1 MVPEQRGTPLLGG
14 QEMASVFISHASV
27 DKALVV
33 QQLVSKLQDRRHR
46 VWYDTES
53 ISITD
58 SIPLKISEGLASS
71 DYAIII
77 ASEAYSKSRWCK
89 RELAATVMG
98 QTTEA
103 KKLIVL
109 QLDAANVPEIISDIY
124 RIEVATRDY
133 HSVTSAIQKIV
144 DFFDR
149 EVTPAWVS
157 GNNSTA
163 NPVELVNLILEA
175 DRIGNYGSNLLTPT
189 AVSDQIRPEN
199 EGLILIKPGGTFNE
213 TCLQE
218 ILSRV
223 SRYCR
228 VRQLRLFNG
237 ALIARRR
244 LFEQQYSTSTRIA
257 TGDIELTAED
267 FGKIRDIYDS
277 PEFFKIHGVPYSD
290 ELIVPALTLTSGHT
304 LLPAEVSELWERGR
318 LHGLF
323 HNKRPDGLNKVGYQ
337 KSVFPINVLGM
348 GVRLVLNGF
357 IPGYRQ
363 LFISDHA
370 RVAAIHAST
379 TSAWQ
384 LIRDEL
390 VGGDSDPAACAVGSI
405 RRDAAERK
413 LPLDPV
419 DDLVNG
425 QRNVCHSSATLF
437 DGMRE
442 LCMWFEYDQS
452 ETVLGQVCELA
463 GLKPETLDKLSQDD
477 LPAFSW
483 FTRNDDLAQLY
494 FEVRLRVAKDDLL
507 GDVKFRER
515 VTDYARRVDDQQELG
530 ELISRNPGFS
540 AFVEEGL
547 RLNIGGEELYRHAVS
562 SVFRDERDRETFLEV
577 AKNIRDIAKKQPTL
591 DRAEIVAAAYRIA
604 AGDIKFLNCKVYDS
618 VDSPQLF
625 RATVVSELAEQALE
639 CGVRTEN
646 NLIRDVR
653 AYYAN
658 GKYTQQ
664 SVSIG
669 ESEAWSEFKDSAG
682 RFTAHAPVV
691 AIILAGGRSTRMAS
705 TIPKPILPLRNKL
718 LLRRVEDSI
727 RSATSGKVDVF
738 AAVGFRENLVKR
750 AIGGRVRYLTY
761 RKTLGLGFRL
771 ATALEELSEH
781 DGLVLV
787 TYSDMP
793 EISIST
799 FEKLVDAIDDRRTFG
814 LVESQS
820 DLSGHIVRPEG
831 EIKKIVQ
838 SRLQRAPGPG
848 SMRDVGAYAFY
859 NTEEFR
865 SLLLTMEND
874 NVRSEYIFADIVEI
888 LVRSGWKITSIR
900 ERPEL
905 AHGINT
911 SSDLL
916 SLACGLDATS
926 RGGNVEVRAMRKTLA
941 VDYFIDSHKFASVR
955 SLRAAVDAHIGP
967 VHFFE
972 WWDALWS

>member
-1 MVPEQRGTPLLGG
+1 
-14 QEMASVFISHASV
+14 MASVFISHASV

-53 ISITD
+53 ISIVD

-71 DYAIII
+71 DYAIIVV
-77 ASEAYSKSRWCK
+77 SEAYGKSRWCK

-109 QLDAANVPEIISDIY
+109 QLDGANVPEIISDIY
-124 RIEVATRDY
+124 RVEVVAKDRR
-133 HSVTSAIQKIV
+133 SITSAIQKIV

-149 EVTPAWVS
+149 EVVPVWAPD
-157 GNNSTA
+157 GNHPA
-163 NPVELVNLILEA
+163 NPVELVGLLLEA
-175 DRIGNYGSNLLTPT
+175 DRIGNYGSNLLAPA
-189 AVSDQIRPEN
+189 AVSDRTRPEN

-213 TCLQE
+213 PCLQE

-237 ALIARRR
+237 ALIARRK
-244 LFEQQYSTSTRIA
+244 LFEQQYSSSTRIA
-257 TGDIELTAED
+257 TGDIELTSED
-267 FGKIRDIYDS
+267 LGKIRDIYDS
-277 PEFFKIHGVPYSD
+277 PEFLKIHGVPYSD
-290 ELIVPALTLTSGHT
+290 ELIVPALTLTSGPT
-304 LLPAEVSELWERGR
+304 EVSELWERGR
-318 LHGLF
+318 LYGLF

-337 KSVFPINVLGM
+337 KSIFPIDVAGL

-363 LFISDHA
+363 LFISDRA
-370 RVAAIHAST
+370 RIVAIHAST

-384 LIRDEL
+384 LIRDKL

-405 RRDAAERK
+405 RRDAVERK
-413 LPLDPV
+413 LPLDPA

-452 ETVLGQVCELA
+452 ATVLGQLCELA
-463 GLKPETLDKLSQDD
+463 GLKPEALEKLSHDD
-477 LPAFSW
+477 LPDFSW

-507 GDVKFRER
+507 GDAKFRER
-515 VTDYARRVDDQQELG
+515 VADYARRVDDQQELG
-530 ELISRNPGFS
+530 ELISRNPGFA

-547 RLNIGGEELYRHAVS
+547 RLSIGGEELYRHAVS
-562 SVFRDERDRETFLEV
+562 SIFRDERDRSTFLEV
-577 AKNIRDIAKKQPTL
+577 VREIREIAKSRPGL
-591 DRAEIVAAAYRIA
+591 DRAEIIAAAYRIA

-625 RATVVSELAEQALE
+625 RATVVSELAEQALQ
-639 CGVRTEN
+639 CGVRTES

-658 GKYTQQ
+658 GRYTQQ

-669 ESEAWSEFKDSAG
+669 ESEAWSEFKNSAG
-682 RFTAHAPVV
+682 RFIVHAPVV
-691 AIILAGGRSTRMAS
+691 AVILAGGRSTRMAS
-705 TIPKPILPLRNKL
+705 TIPKPILPLRNRL
-718 LLRRVEDSI
+718 LLRCVEDSI
-727 RSATSGKVDVF
+727 RSATSGKVDIF
-738 AAVGFRENLVKR
+738 AAIGFRENLIKR

-787 TYSDMP
+787 AFSDMP

-799 FEKLVDAIDDRRTFG
+799 FEKLVGTIDDRRTFG

-820 DLSGHIVRPEG
+820 DLSGHIVRHAG
-831 EIKKIVQ
+831 EITKIVQ
-838 SRLQRAPGPG
+838 SRLQRPPGPE

-859 NTEEFR
+859 NTQEFR
-865 SLLLTMEND
+865 SLLLTLKND
-874 NVRSEYIFADIVEI
+874 NVRSEYNFPDIVEI
-888 LVRSGWKITSIR
+888 LARNGWKIKSIR

-911 SSDLL
+911 SSGLL
-916 SLACGLDATS
+916 SLACGLDATR
-926 RGGNVEVRAMRKTLA
+926 RGGNVEIGAMRKTLA
-941 VDYFIDSHKFASVR
+941 ADYFIDSHKFASVR

-967 VHFFE
+967 AHFFE

>member
-1 MVPEQRGTPLLGG
+1 
-14 QEMASVFISHASV
+14 MASVFISHASV

-33 QQLVSKLQDRRHR
+33 QQLVGRLQDRRHR

-71 DYAIII
+71 DYVIVI
-77 ASEAYSKSRWCK
+77 ASEAYAGSRWCK

-98 QTTEA
+98 QTSEA
-103 KKLIVL
+103 KRVIVL
-109 QLDAANVPEIISDIY
+109 QLDSANVPEIISDIY
-124 RIEVATRDY
+124 RIEVTTRDAR
-133 HSVTSAIQKIV
+133 SVTSAIQKVV

-149 EVTPAWVS
+149 DVVPAWLS
-157 GNNSTA
+157 GHNPIA
-163 NPVELVNLILEA
+163 NPAELVSLILEA
-175 DRIGNYGSNLLTPT
+175 DRIGNYGSNLLAPAT
-189 AVSDQIRPEN
+189 VSDQIKPEN

-213 TCLQE
+213 PCLQE
-218 ILSRV
+218 IVSRV

-237 ALIARRR
+237 TLLARRK
-244 LFEQQYSTSTRIA
+244 LFEQQYSTSTAIA
-257 TGDIELTAED
+257 TGDIGLTSED

-277 PEFFKIHGVPYSD
+277 PDFLKIHGVPYSD
-290 ELIVPALTLTSGHT
+290 ELVVPALTLASGHT

-323 HNKRPDGLNKVGYQ
+323 HNKRPDGLNKIGYQ
-337 KSVFPINVLGM
+337 KSVFPINVAGI

-363 LFISDHA
+363 LFTSEHA
-370 RVAAIHAST
+370 RVVAIHAST
-379 TSAWQ
+379 AGAWQ

-390 VGGDSDPAACAVGSI
+390 VGGDSDPGACAVGSI
-405 RRDAAERK
+405 RRDAVERK
-413 LPLDPV
+413 LPLDPA

-442 LCMWFEYDQS
+442 LGMWFEYDQS

-463 GLKPETLDKLSQDD
+463 GLKPEALDKLSHDD
-477 LPAFSW
+477 PSDLSW
-483 FTRNDDLAQLY
+483 LTRNDDLAQLY

-547 RLNIGGEELYRHAVS
+547 RLSVGGEELYRQAVS
-562 SVFRDERDRETFLEV
+562 SVFTDERDRETFLEV
-577 AKNIRDIAKKQPTL
+577 AKSIREIAKNRPDL
-591 DRAEIVAAAYRIA
+591 DRSEIVAAAYRIA

-625 RATVVSELAEQALE
+625 RATVVSELAEQALA
-639 CGVRTEN
+639 CGVRTES
-646 NLIRDVR
+646 NLIKDVR
-653 AYYAN
+653 AYYTN
-658 GKYTQQ
+658 GKYTQP

-669 ESEAWSEFKDSAG
+669 ESEAWWEFKNSAT
-682 RFTAHAPVV
+682 RLITHAPIV
-691 AIILAGGRSTRMAS
+691 AVILAGGRSTRMAS

-718 LLRRVEDSI
+718 LLQCVEDSI
-727 RSATSGKVDVF
+727 RSATSGRVDVF

-781 DGLVLV
+781 DGLTLIA
-787 TYSDMP
+787 YSDMP

-799 FEKLVDAIDDRRTFG
+799 FEKLLDAIDDRQTFG

-820 DLSGHIVRPEG
+820 DLSGHIVRRGG
-831 EIKKIVQ
+831 EIQKIVQ

-859 NTEEFR
+859 NTKEFR
-865 SLLLTMEND
+865 SLLLTLKND
-874 NVRSEYIFADIVEI
+874 NVRSEYSFPDIVEI
-888 LVRSGWKITSIR
+888 LVHNGWKVTSIR

-916 SLACGLDATS
+916 SLACGLDAIR
-926 RGGNVEVRAMRKTLA
+926 RGGNVEIGAMRKTLA
-941 VDYFIDSHKFASVR
+941 VDYLIDSHKFASVR
-955 SLRAAVDAHIGP
+955 ALRTAVDAHIGP
-967 VHFFE
+967 AHFFE

>member
-1 MVPEQRGTPLLGG
+1 
-14 QEMASVFISHASV
+14 MASVFISHASV
-27 DKALVV
+27 DKTLVV
-33 QQLVSKLQDRRHR
+33 QRLVSKLQDRHHR

-53 ISITD
+53 ISIID

-71 DYAIII
+71 DYAIIVI
-77 ASEAYSKSRWCK
+77 SETYGKSRWCK

-109 QLDAANVPEIISDIY
+109 QLDDANVPEIISDIY
-124 RIEVATRDY
+124 RIAVVTKDQN
-133 HSVTSAIQKIV
+133 SVTSAIQKIV

-149 EVTPAWVS
+149 EVIPPWAS
-157 GNNSTA
+157 GDNHPA
-163 NPVELVNLILEA
+163 NPVDLVNLLLEA
-175 DRIGNYGSNLLTPT
+175 DRTGNYGSNLLAP
-189 AVSDQIRPEN
+189 AVVSDQTRPEN

-213 TCLQE
+213 PCLQE

-237 ALIARRR
+237 ALIARRK
-244 LFEQQYSTSTRIA
+244 LFEQQYSNSARIA
-257 TGDIELTAED
+257 TGDIELTPED
-267 FGKIRDIYDS
+267 LGKIRDIYDS

-304 LLPAEVSELWERGR
+304 LLPEEISELWERGR

-337 KSVFPINVLGM
+337 KSVFPINVEGM

-370 RVAAIHAST
+370 RIVAIHAST

-390 VGGDSDPAACAVGSI
+390 VGGDSDPAACAIGSI
-405 RRDAAERK
+405 RRDAVERK
-413 LPLDPV
+413 LPLDPA

-425 QRNVCHSSATLF
+425 QRNACHSSATLF

-452 ETVLGQVCELA
+452 VTVLGQICELA
-463 GLKPETLDKLSQDD
+463 GLKSETLEKLSNDD
-477 LPAFSW
+477 LPDFSW

-507 GDVKFRER
+507 GDAKFRER
-515 VTDYARRVDDQQELG
+515 VMDYARRVDAQQELG
-530 ELISRNPGFS
+530 ELISRNPGFA

-562 SVFRDERDRETFLEV
+562 SIFRDERDRSTFLEATREIREI
-577 AKNIRDIAKKQPTL
+577 AKNRPDL

-625 RATVVSELAEQALE
+625 RATVVSELAEQALQ
-639 CGVRTEN
+639 CGIRTES

-658 GKYTQQ
+658 GRYTQQ

-669 ESEAWSEFKDSAG
+669 ESEAWSEFKSSAG
-682 RFTAHAPVV
+682 RFTVHAPIV
-691 AIILAGGRSTRMAS
+691 AVILAGGRSTRMAS
-705 TIPKPILPLRNKL
+705 TIPKPILPLRNRL

-727 RSATSGKVDVF
+727 RSATSGEVDVF

-750 AIGGRVRYLTY
+750 AIGSRVRYLTY

-781 DGLVLV
+781 DGLILV
-787 TYSDMP
+787 TFSDMP
-793 EISIST
+793 DISIST
-799 FEKLVDAIDDRRTFG
+799 FEKLIGTIDDRRTFG

-820 DLSGHIVRPEG
+820 DLSGHIVRHAG
-831 EIKKIVQ
+831 EIQKIVQ
-838 SRLQRAPGPG
+838 SRLQRAPGPE

-859 NTEEFR
+859 NTQEFR
-865 SLLLTMEND
+865 SLLLTLKND
-874 NVRSEYIFADIVEI
+874 NVRSEYNFPDIVEI
-888 LVRSGWKITSIR
+888 LTLNNWKIKSIR

-916 SLACGLDATS
+916 SLACGLGTS
-926 RGGNVEVRAMRKTLA
+926 RRGGDVEIGAMRKALA
-941 VDYFIDSHKFASVR
+941 ADYFIDSHKFASVH

-967 VHFFE
+967 AHFFE

>member
-1 MVPEQRGTPLLGG
+1 
-14 QEMASVFISHASV
+14 MASVFISHASV

-53 ISITD
+53 ISIID

-71 DYAIII
+71 DYAII
-77 ASEAYSKSRWCK
+77 AVSEAYRKSRWCK

-103 KKLIVL
+103 KKLIVI
-109 QLDAANVPEIISDIY
+109 QLDDANVPEIISDIY
-124 RIEVATRDY
+124 RIKVTTKDH
-133 HSVTSAIQKIV
+133 HSITSAIQKIV
-144 DFFDR
+144 EFFDR
-149 EVTPAWVS
+149 EVAPAWVS
-157 GNNSTA
+157 GENHRA
-163 NPVELVNLILEA
+163 NPVEQVSLLLEA
-175 DRIGNYGSNLLTPT
+175 DRVGNYGSNLLSP
-189 AVSDQIRPEN
+189 ASVSDQTRPEN

-213 TCLQE
+213 PCLQE

-237 ALIARRR
+237 ALIAHRK
-244 LFEQQYSTSTRIA
+244 LFEQQYSSSAKIA
-257 TGDIELTAED
+257 TGDIELTSED
-267 FGKIRDIYDS
+267 WGKIRDIYDS

-290 ELIVPALTLTSGHT
+290 ELIVPALTLTSSHT
-304 LLPAEVSELWERGR
+304 LRPEEVSELWERGR
-318 LHGLF
+318 LNGLF
-323 HNKRPDGLNKVGYQ
+323 HNKRPDGLNKIGYQ
-337 KSVFPINVLGM
+337 KSVFPINVAGI
-348 GVRLVLNGF
+348 GIRLVLNGF

-370 RVAAIHAST
+370 RIVAIHAST
-379 TSAWQ
+379 SSAWQ

-390 VGGDSDPAACAVGSI
+390 VGGDSDPVACAIGSI
-405 RRDAAERK
+405 RRDATERK
-413 LPLDPV
+413 LPLDPA

-452 ETVLGQVCELA
+452 ATVLGQICELA
-463 GLKPETLDKLSQDD
+463 GLKSETLEKLSNDD
-477 LPAFSW
+477 LPDFSW

-494 FEVRLRVAKDDLL
+494 FDVRLRVAKDDLL
-507 GDVKFRER
+507 GDAKFRER
-515 VTDYARRVDDQQELG
+515 VLDYARRVDDQQELE
-530 ELISRNPGFS
+530 ELISRNPGFA

-562 SVFRDERDRETFLEV
+562 STFRAERDRSTFLEV
-577 AKNIRDIAKKQPTL
+577 AREIREIAKSQPGL

-604 AGDIKFLNCKVYDS
+604 AGDIKFLNCEVYDS

-625 RATVVSELAEQALE
+625 RATAISELAEQALQ
-639 CGVRTEN
+639 CGIRTEN

-658 GKYTQQ
+658 GRYAQQ
-664 SVSIG
+664 SVNIG
-669 ESEAWSEFKDSAG
+669 ESEAWSEFMDSAG
-682 RFTAHAPVV
+682 RFAVHSPIV
-691 AIILAGGRSTRMAS
+691 AVILAGGRSTRMAS
-705 TIPKPILPLRNKL
+705 TIPKPILPFRNKL

-781 DGLVLV
+781 EGLILV
-787 TYSDMP
+787 AYSDMP

-799 FEKLVDAIDDRRTFG
+799 FEKLVNIIDGRRTFG

-820 DLSGHIVRPEG
+820 DLSGHIVRHTG
-831 EIKKIVQ
+831 EIQKIVQ
-838 SRLQRAPGPG
+838 SRLRRAPGPE
-848 SMRDVGAYAFY
+848 SMRDVGVYAFY
-859 NTEEFR
+859 NTQEFR
-865 SLLLTMEND
+865 SSLLTLKND
-874 NVRSEYIFADIVEI
+874 NVRSEYIFPDIVET
-888 LVRSGWKITSIR
+888 LARCGWKIKSVR

-916 SLACGLDATS
+916 SLACGLDATR
-926 RGGNVEVRAMRKTLA
+926 RGGHAEISAMRKTLA
-941 VDYFIDSHKFASVR
+941 ADYYIDSHKFTSVQ
-955 SLRAAVDAHIGP
+955 SLRAAVNAHIGP
-967 VHFFE
+967 AHFFE

>member
-1 MVPEQRGTPLLGG
+1 
-14 QEMASVFISHASV
+14 MASVFISHASV
-27 DKALVV
+27 DKALIV
-33 QQLVSKLQDRRHR
+33 QKLVSRLQERHHR

-53 ISITD
+53 ISLTD
-58 SIPLKISEGLASS
+58 SIPLKISEGLSGS
-71 DYAIII
+71 DYAIVVV
-77 ASEAYSKSRWCK
+77 SDAYVKSRWCK

-103 KKLIVL
+103 KRIIVL
-109 QLDAANVPEIISDIY
+109 RLDAANVPEIISDIY
-124 RIEVATRDY
+124 RLEIATRDNG
-133 HSVTSAIQKIV
+133 SVTSAIQKIV

-149 EVTPAWVS
+149 ETAPEWAS
-157 GNNSTA
+157 GSDLTT
-163 NPVELVNLILEA
+163 NPLELVSLLLEA
-175 DRIGNYGSNLLTPT
+175 DRIGNYGSNLIAPT
-189 AVSDQIRPEN
+189 AVSGQIRPEN
-199 EGLILIKPGGTFNE
+199 EGLILIKPGGTFNKP
-213 TCLQE
+213 CLQE
-218 ILSRV
+218 ILSRIT
-223 SRYCR
+223 RYCQ

-237 ALIARRR
+237 TLVARRK

-257 TGDIELTAED
+257 TGDIDLTTED
-267 FGKIRDIYDS
+267 LGKIRDIYDS
-277 PEFFKIHGVPYSD
+277 SEFLKIHGVPYSD
-290 ELIVPALTLTSGHT
+290 ELVVPALALTSGHT
-304 LLPAEVSELWERGR
+304 LPPAEVSELWEQGR

-337 KSVFPINVLGM
+337 KSVFPIDIAGM

-370 RVAAIHAST
+370 RIVAIHAT
-379 TSAWQ
+379 TSSAWQ

-390 VGGDSDPAACAVGSI
+390 VGGDSDPAVCAIGSI
-405 RRDAAERK
+405 RRDAMERK
-413 LPLDPV
+413 LPLDHA

-442 LCMWFEYDQS
+442 LCIWFEYDQS
-452 ETVLGQVCELA
+452 ETVLGQICELA

-477 LPAFSW
+477 LPDFSW

-494 FEVRLRVAKDDLL
+494 FEVRLRIAKDDLL
-507 GDVKFRER
+507 GDVRFRQR
-515 VTDYARRVDDQQELG
+515 VADYARRVDDQQDLE
-530 ELISRNPGFS
+530 ELISRNPGFA

-547 RLNIGGEELYRHAVS
+547 RLDIGGEELYRHAVS
-562 SVFRDERDRETFLEV
+562 SVFTNDRDRETFMEV
-577 AKNIRDIAKKQPTL
+577 AKSIREIVKDRPSL
-591 DRAEIVAAAYRIA
+591 DRVEIVAAAYRIA

-625 RATVVSELAEQALE
+625 RATVISELPEQSLE
-639 CGVRTEN
+639 CGLRTES
-646 NLIRDVR
+646 NLIRDIR

-658 GKYTQQ
+658 GKYIQQ

-669 ESEAWSEFKDSAG
+669 ESKAWLEFKDSAS
-682 RFTAHAPVV
+682 RFATHSPIL
-691 AIILAGGRSTRMAS
+691 AIVLAGGRSTRVAS
-705 TIPKPILPLRNKL
+705 TIPKPILPLRDRL
-718 LLRRVEDSI
+718 LLRYVEDSI
-727 RSATSGKVDVF
+727 RSATAGGVDVF
-738 AAVGFRENLVKR
+738 AAVGFRGNLVKR

-761 RKTLGLGFRL
+761 GKTLGLAFRL

-781 DGLVLV
+781 DGLVIV
-787 TYSDMP
+787 AYADMP

-799 FEKLVDAIDDRRTFG
+799 FERLVDAVDDRRTFG

-820 DLSGHIVRPEG
+820 DLSGHIVRDAG

-838 SRLQRAPGPG
+838 SRLQRTPGPG

-859 NTEEFR
+859 NTEAFR
-865 SLLLTMEND
+865 SLLLTLKND

-888 LVRSGWKITSIR
+888 LVHSGWRITSVR

-905 AHGINT
+905 ARGINT

-916 SLACGLDATS
+916 SLACGLDGA
-926 RGGNVEVRAMRKTLA
+926 RGGGNVEIGAMRRTLA
-941 VDYFIDSHKFASVR
+941 ADYFIDSHKFSSVR
-955 SLRAAVDAHIGP
+955 ALRAAIDAHIGP
-967 VHFFE
+967 IHFFE

>member
-1 MVPEQRGTPLLGG
+1 
-14 QEMASVFISHASV
+14 MASVFISHASV

-53 ISITD
+53 ISIID

-71 DYAIII
+71 DYAIIVV
-77 ASEAYSKSRWCK
+77 SDAYGKSRWCK

-103 KKLIVL
+103 KKIIVL
-109 QLDAANVPEIISDIY
+109 QLDSANVPEIISDIY
-124 RIEVATRDY
+124 RIGVDSKDR
-133 HSVTSAIQKIV
+133 HSVDSAIQKIV

-149 EVTPAWVS
+149 EVSPFWIS
-157 GNNSTA
+157 DGNPPENT
-163 NPVELVNLILEA
+163 VELTGLLLDA
-175 DRIGNYGSNLLTPT
+175 DRNGNYGSNLLASA

-213 TCLQE
+213 PCLQE
-218 ILSRV
+218 IFSRV

-237 ALIARRR
+237 ALIARRK
-244 LFEQQYSTSTRIA
+244 LFEQQYSSSAKIA

-267 FGKIRDIYDS
+267 LGKIRDIYDS
-277 PEFFKIHGVPYSD
+277 PEFLKIHGVPYSD

-304 LLPAEVSELWERGR
+304 LLPEEVSELWERGR

-337 KSVFPINVLGM
+337 KSVFPINVEGM

-363 LFISDHA
+363 LFISDQA
-370 RVAAIHAST
+370 QIVAIHAST

-390 VGGDSDPAACAVGSI
+390 VGGDSDPAACAIGSI
-405 RRDAAERK
+405 RRDAVERK
-413 LPLDPV
+413 LPLDPA

-452 ETVLGQVCELA
+452 VTVLGQICELA
-463 GLKPETLDKLSQDD
+463 GLKPETLEKLSNDD
-477 LPAFSW
+477 LPDFSW

-507 GDVKFRER
+507 GDAKFRER
-515 VTDYARRVDDQQELG
+515 VTDYARRVDDQQDLG
-530 ELISRNPGFS
+530 ELISRHPGFA

-547 RLNIGGEELYRHAVS
+547 RLSIGGEELYRHAAS
-562 SVFRDERDRETFLEV
+562 STFGNERDRSTFLEV
-577 AKNIRDIAKKQPTL
+577 AREIREIAKSRPDL

-625 RATVVSELAEQALE
+625 RATVVSELAEQALQ
-639 CGVRTEN
+639 CGVRTES
-646 NLIRDVR
+646 NLVRDVR

-658 GKYTQQ
+658 GRYTQQ
-664 SVSIG
+664 SVSID

-682 RFTAHAPVV
+682 RFTVHAPIV
-691 AIILAGGRSTRMAS
+691 AVILAGGRSTRVAS
-705 TIPKPILPLRNKL
+705 TIPKPILPLRNRL
-718 LLRRVEDSI
+718 LLRCVEDSI
-727 RSATSGKVDVF
+727 RSATSGNVDIF

-771 ATALEELSEH
+771 ATALEELAEH

-787 TYSDMP
+787 AYSDMP

-799 FEKLVDAIDDRRTFG
+799 FDRLVGIIDDRRTFG

-820 DLSGHIVRPEG
+820 DLSGHIVRHAG

-838 SRLQRAPGPG
+838 SRLRHAPGPE
-848 SMRDVGAYAFY
+848 SMRDVGVYAFY
-859 NTEEFR
+859 NTQEFR
-865 SLLLTMEND
+865 SLLLTLKND
-874 NVRSEYIFADIVEI
+874 NVRSEYIFPDIVEI
-888 LVRSGWKITSIR
+888 LARNGWKIRSVR
-900 ERPEL
+900 ARPEL

-911 SSDLL
+911 
-916 SLACGLDATS
+916 
-926 RGGNVEVRAMRKTLA
+926 
-941 VDYFIDSHKFASVR
+941 
-955 SLRAAVDAHIGP
+955 
-967 VHFFE
+967 
-972 WWDALWS
+972 